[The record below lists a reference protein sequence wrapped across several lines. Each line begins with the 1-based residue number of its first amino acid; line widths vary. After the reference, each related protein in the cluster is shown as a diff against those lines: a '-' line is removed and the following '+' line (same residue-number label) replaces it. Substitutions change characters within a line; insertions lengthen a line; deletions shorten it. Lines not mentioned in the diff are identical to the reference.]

1 MTRRDRHG
9 RGLRSPLLPYDAPG
23 YRTRSEVF
31 DDELRDAAERLESRW
46 GRAWGRI
53 DFAAEDVPPSDPTPW
68 EHGVPLGRVFPSEL
82 GQPTRVVVY
91 RRPMELRAEP
101 GVMRMLLRDVLAE
114 QVGAV
119 LGRAPEDVDPEYGS
133 GG

>member
-1 MTRRDRHG
+1 MARRDRHG
-9 RGLRSPLLPYDAPG
+9 RGLRAPLLPYDAPG
-23 YRTRSEVF
+23 YRTRGEVF

-68 EHGVPLGRVFPSEL
+68 EHGVPLGRVFPAEL

-91 RRPMELRAEP
+91 RRPLELRADP
-101 GVMRMLLRDVLAE
+101 GHVRPILRDVLAE

-119 LGRAPEDVDPEYGS
+119 LGRAPEDVDPDYGA
-133 GG
+133 GE